1 MMSEKWQ
8 WEQDH
13 GLLIGEDFWRSE
25 SAKPEPSWESHR
37 GVKVEASSREAAG
50 IPDYWVWLV

>member
-13 GLLIGEDFWRSE
+13 GLLMDEDFWRSE
-25 SAKPEPSWESHR
+25 SAKPEPSWE
-37 GVKVEASSREAAG
+37 VTEA
-50 IPDYWVWLV
+50 